1 MNPEICPLKTRK
13 DAKSGNRFAASFCS
27 VLSRFS
33 RTKIPHI
40 LAAFCG
46 LFAFAWLSLPKPP
59 LLDGI
64 DFSQRILDRDG
75 RLLYLG
81 LTRDHKYRVFTPL
94 ADISPELIAAT
105 LAHEDRWFRS
115 HPGINAV
122 PVLRAAWRV
131 VTQGRSR
138 AGASTITM
146 QLARMSGEM
155 RTRSLR
161 GKLAQMWRALGCE
174 RHYTKDEILEAYLN
188 LAPYGGNIEGIGA
201 ASEILFQKP
210 PARLTRPEAVTLSV
224 IPQSP
229 ARRAPR
235 PGVENP
241 MLTAAHHRLLARMGE
256 SDSLE
261 GDWVPQAMRPRGMR
275 APHFTTGVAAS
286 HRGES
291 VVRTT
296 LDLTCQEI
304 LERRIESHVARRRDF
319 GIRNAAALL
328 LDARTMEVLAQV
340 GSADFFDP
348 AICGQVDATQAARSP
363 GSALKPFVYALA
375 MEQGLIHPLTMIA
388 DTPRSFGGYDPEN
401 FDREFAGPLTAAEA
415 LMRSRNVP
423 AVSLAAQL
431 RRPTLYGFL
440 RAGGVRLSRGENHY
454 GLALPLGGAE
464 VTMEDLVRLYA
475 VLANEGQLRPIQRT
489 FPHGTEAK
497 RLLSPEAAFLTR
509 RMLTGIPRPDMA
521 DASRAPVAWKTGT
534 SHGFRDAWSVAIFDG
549 CVLAVWIGNADGRG
563 NPAFIGRSAAGP
575 LLFQIIDALR
585 AAGRV
590 QPVPDEPP
598 TGANLRQVEL
608 CAVSGE
614 LPTLHCPRRIN
625 GWFIPGVSPVRECAI
640 HREIFV
646 DAHTGLRLGSD
657 DGSRPVRR
665 EVHEFWPA
673 DLMALFDRAG
683 LPRRRPP
690 PFAPGSAVETLARSG
705 RAPHILSPR
714 PGLRYTLRD
723 ERSTLPLRAETDA
736 DATRIYWFANKQFLG
751 AAPAR
756 EPLEWRG
763 APGTH
768 TILALDDQ
776 GRSASCEVTLRASAL

>member
-1 MNPEICPLKTRK
+1 MSDFR
-13 DAKSGNRFAASFCS
+13 
-27 VLSRFS
+27 VLSRFW
-33 RTKIPHI
+33 RKKLPRF
-40 LAAFCG
+40 LALVGG
-46 LFAFAWLSLPKPP
+46 LLLALAWLALPQPP

-75 RLLYLG
+75 RLLFLG
-81 LTRDHKYRVFTPL
+81 LTRDQKYRVFTPL
-94 ADISPELIAAT
+94 ADISPDLIDAT

-131 VTQGRSR
+131 ATRGRSH

-146 QLARMSGEM
+146 QLARMRGEM

-161 GKLAQMWRALGCE
+161 GKLAQMMRALGYE

-201 ASEILFQKP
+201 ASELLFHKP
-210 PARLTRPEAVTLSV
+210 PARLTSPEAVTLSV

-229 ARRAPR
+229 ARRALR
-235 PGVENP
+235 PGMENP
-241 MLTAAHHRLLARMGE
+241 ALTAAHHRLLARMGE
-256 SDSLE
+256 SDSLGE
-261 GDWVPQAMRPRGMR
+261 DWVPQARRPRRML
-275 APHFTTGVAAS
+275 APHFTTGILAS
-286 HRGES
+286 HRGEP

-296 LDLTCQEI
+296 LDPACQEI
-304 LERRIESHVARRRDF
+304 VERRIESYVARRRDR

-340 GSADFFDP
+340 GSADFFNQ

-363 GSALKPFVYALA
+363 GSTLKPFVYALA
-375 MEQGLIHPLTMIA
+375 VEQGIIHPLTMIA
-388 DTPRSFGGYDPEN
+388 DTPRSFGEYDPEN
-401 FDREFAGPLTAAEA
+401 FDREFAGPLTASEA
-415 LMRSRNVP
+415 LSRSRNVP

-431 RRPTLYGFL
+431 RRPTLHTFL
-440 RAGGVRLSRGENHY
+440 RSGGVRLFHDENHY

-464 VTMEDLVRLYA
+464 VTMEDLARLYA
-475 VLANEGQLRPIQRT
+475 VLANDGQLRPIQRT
-489 FPHGTEAK
+489 LSHSDERK

-509 RMLTGIPRPDMA
+509 RMLTGIQRPDMA
-521 DASRAPVAWKTGT
+521 DAAVAPVAWKTGT
-534 SHGFRDAWSVAIFDG
+534 SHGFRDAWSVGIFDG

-585 AAGRV
+585 SAGRV

-598 TGANLRQVEL
+598 PGANLRQVEL

-614 LPTLHCPRRIN
+614 LPTAHCSRRVE

-646 DAHTGLRLGSD
+646 DAQTGLRLGSD

-705 RAPHILSPR
+705 RPPHILSPH

-723 ERSTLPLRAETDA
+723 DRATLPLRAEADA

-756 EPLEWRG
+756 EALEWRG

-776 GRSASCEVTLRASAL
+776 GRSASCEVTLRAAAL